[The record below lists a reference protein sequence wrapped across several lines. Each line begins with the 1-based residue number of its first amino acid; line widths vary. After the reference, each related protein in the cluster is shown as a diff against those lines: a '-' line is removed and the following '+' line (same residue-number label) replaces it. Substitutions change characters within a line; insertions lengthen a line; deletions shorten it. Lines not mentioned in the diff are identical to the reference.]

1 MKKGRIIL
9 ISVLAVIIVIVLIIG
24 GKMYLDNKESNEVKK
39 EVALYIVQNYEGVKK
54 IQFGELSKNKMTG
67 SWTLSA
73 KLNKNNIITFTFQ
86 DTSNIKNNMISIYYD
101 PDSFKL
107 RNKVNEHKGI
117 DNIDIQFEGGF
128 K

>member
-9 ISVLAVIIVIVLIIG
+9 ISVVAVIIVIVLTIG
-24 GKMYLDNKESNEVKK
+24 GKMYMDNKESNEIKK

-54 IQFGELSKNKMTG
+54 IQFGELSENKMTG

-86 DTSNIKNNMISIYYD
+86 DTSNIKKNMISVYYD

-107 RNKVNEHKGI
+107 RNKVNKHNGI

>member
-9 ISVLAVIIVIVLIIG
+9 ISVVAVIIVIVLIIG

-107 RNKVNEHKGI
+107 RNKLNEHKDI

>member
-1 MKKGRIIL
+1 MKKSRIIL
-9 ISVLAVIIVIVLIIG
+9 ISVVAVIIVIVLTIG
-24 GKMYLDNKESNEVKK
+24 GKMYMDNKESNEIKK

-54 IQFGELSKNKMTG
+54 IQFGELSENKMTG

-86 DTSNIKNNMISIYYD
+86 DTSNIKKNMISVYYD

-107 RNKVNEHKGI
+107 RNKVNKHNGI

>member
-1 MKKGRIIL
+1 MKKGWIIFISL
-9 ISVLAVIIVIVLIIG
+9 IVIIIVVIAIVG
-24 GKMYLDNKESNEVKK
+24 GKIYMDNKKSKEVKK

-54 IQFGELSKNKMTG
+54 IQFGKLSENKMTG

-73 KLNKNNIITFTFQ
+73 KLNENNTITFTFQ
-86 DTSNIKNNMISIYYD
+86 DTSNIKNNMISVYYD

-107 RNKVNEHKGI
+107 KNKVNEHKDL

>member
-9 ISVLAVIIVIVLIIG
+9 ISVVAVIIVIVLTIG
-24 GKMYLDNKESNEVKK
+24 GKMYMDNKESNEIKK

-54 IQFGELSKNKMTG
+54 IQFGELSENKMTG

-86 DTSNIKNNMISIYYD
+86 DTSNIKNNMISVYYD

-107 RNKVNEHKGI
+107 RNKVNKHNGI

>member
-9 ISVLAVIIVIVLIIG
+9 ISVVAVIIVIVLIIG

-54 IQFGELSKNKMTG
+54 IQFGELSENKMTR

-86 DTSNIKNNMISIYYD
+86 DTSNIKKNMISVYYD

-107 RNKVNEHKGI
+107 RNKVNKHNGI

>member
-9 ISVLAVIIVIVLIIG
+9 ISVVAVIIVIVLTIE
-24 GKMYLDNKESNEVKK
+24 GKMYMDNKESNEIKK

-54 IQFGELSKNKMTG
+54 IQFGELSENKMTG

-86 DTSNIKNNMISIYYD
+86 DTSNIKKNMISVYYD

-107 RNKVNEHKGI
+107 RNKVNKHNGI
-117 DNIDIQFEGGF
+117 DNIDIQFEGGL

>member
-9 ISVLAVIIVIVLIIG
+9 ISVVAVIIVIVLTIG
-24 GKMYLDNKESNEVKK
+24 GKMYMDNKESNEIKK

-54 IQFGELSKNKMTG
+54 IQFGELSENKMTG

-86 DTSNIKNNMISIYYD
+86 ETSNIKKNMISVYYD

-107 RNKVNEHKGI
+107 RNKVNKHNGI

>member
-9 ISVLAVIIVIVLIIG
+9 ISVVAVIIVIVLTIE
-24 GKMYLDNKESNEVKK
+24 GKMYMDNKESNEIKK

-54 IQFGELSKNKMTG
+54 IQFGELSENKMTG

-86 DTSNIKNNMISIYYD
+86 DTSNIKKNMISVYYD

-107 RNKVNEHKGI
+107 RNKVNKHNGI